1 MATPD
6 FNAEFGYSWGLDID
20 LFAYL
25 PTISTASNL
34 VVGTN
39 PPYNATDLFTIYP
52 QFGGTP
58 TKITGTV
65 TQGSDTIPDASS
77 VAGLLTGQYVTGA
90 GIAAGAT
97 VLSVTGSAVKL
108 SLPCTA
114 SGGPVQVTI
123 YTAPIVPAAVIN
135 AYIYL
140 ATSSIFMARWGE
152 MWYALAMPLFIAHYL
167 TLWAQG
173 QSSPNSNAAQLAA
186 SGLAIGI
193 KTSKSAGDV
202 SVGVTAVLID
212 GYGSWNLTL
221 FGQELA
227 TLASVVGS
235 GSALIW

>member
-1 MATPD
+1 MAMPD
-6 FNAEFGYSWGLDID
+6 FNSQLGYSRGIDVD
-20 LFAYL
+20 LFAFL
-25 PTISTASNL
+25 PTIATASNL

-39 PPYNATDLFTIYP
+39 PPYNATDLFTLYP

-97 VLSVTGSAVKL
+97 VLSVIGSVVKL
-108 SLPCTA
+108 SQPCTA
-114 SGGPVQVTI
+114 SGGPVQLTI
-123 YTAPIVPAAVIN
+123 YTALIVPAAVIN
-135 AYIYL
+135 AYIFL
-140 ATSSIFMARWGE
+140 ASSSIFQARWGE
-152 MWYALAMPLFIAHYL
+152 MWMFAMGLFIGHYL
-167 TLWAQG
+167 TLWAMG
-173 QSSPNSNAAQLAA
+173 QASPNSNAAQLAA

-202 SVGVTAVLID
+202 SVGVTPVLID

-227 TLASVVGS
+227 TWASVVGS